1 MVNIVYYYSVF
12 GVKCM
17 DLKRINM
24 LLKRDEGTKLD
35 YKQKIDILIESGKK
49 ELAKDVS
56 AIANSRGGRGYIIIG
71 VEDKTKRIIGI
82 DANEFKEEQIQQ
94 IISSRCEPPIPVSI
108 DFIVYQS
115 KNVAIITIYD
125 GGQKPY
131 QLRENGAFYIRRGST
146 TDTMRKEELISSLQ
160 ENFNLNIETMPIMN
174 SDINSLNLDII
185 NKYFENKG
193 ILVNNE
199 NRLEFMDNAGITFIE
214 RDYNKRVVTLGGLL
228 VFSSIN
234 SIYLP
239 HNMIRIVNK
248 VNDKFDE
255 VILVQGNLLD
265 MLDRVEEFLKKI
277 FPFNYPIIAVHEA
290 VKNAILYRDYTIF
303 YKEIEIV
310 VNYNSVSVI
319 SPGNLLFSTEV
330 NTHNYLKRNMWIYDK
345 LIALDDKKRFIKSG
359 KGFARMKKNFIKF
372 GKVIF
377 VDSKD
382 DNTFKAIFP
391 GVKHFI

>member
-1 MVNIVYYYSVF
+1 
-12 GVKCM
+12 M

>member
-1 MVNIVYYYSVF
+1 
-12 GVKCM
+12 M
-17 DLKRINM
+17 DLKRISI

-115 KNVAIITIYD
+115 KNLAIITIYD

-146 TDTMRKEELISSLQ
+146 TDTMRKEELISCLQ

-174 SDINSLNLDII
+174 SDINSLNFNII

-193 ILVNNE
+193 ILVNND
-199 NRLEFMDNAGITFIE
+199 NRLEFMDNTGITFIE

-239 HNMIRIVNK
+239 HNMIKIINK

-265 MLDRVEEFLKKI
+265 MLDRVEEILKKI
-277 FPFNYPIIAVHEA
+277 FPLNYPISAVHEA

-359 KGFARMKKNFIKF
+359 KGFARMKKDFIKY

-382 DNTFKAIFP
+382 DNTFKSIFP

>member
-1 MVNIVYYYSVF
+1 
-12 GVKCM
+12 M
-17 DLKRINM
+17 DLKKISI

-115 KNVAIITIYD
+115 KNLAIITIYD

-146 TDTMRKEELISSLQ
+146 TDTMRKEELISCLQ
-160 ENFNLNIETMPIMN
+160 ENFNLNIETIPIMN
-174 SDINSLNLDII
+174 SDINSLNFNII

-193 ILVNNE
+193 ISVNND
-199 NRLEFMDNAGITFIE
+199 NRLEFMDNTGITFIE

-239 HNMIRIVNK
+239 HNMIKIINR

-265 MLDRVEEFLKKI
+265 MLDRVEEILKKI
-277 FPFNYPIIAVHEA
+277 FPSNYPISTVHEA

-303 YKEIEIV
+303 YKEIELV

-359 KGFARMKKNFIKF
+359 KGFARMKKDFIKY

-377 VDSKD
+377 ADSKD
-382 DNTFKAIFP
+382 DNTFKSIFP

>member
-1 MVNIVYYYSVF
+1 VNY
-12 GVKCM
+12 M
-17 DLKRINM
+17 DMKRISM

-82 DANEFKEEQIQQ
+82 NTYDFKEEQIQQ

-108 DFIVYQS
+108 DFVVYQS
-115 KNVAIITIYD
+115 KNLAIITIYD

-146 TDTMRKEELISSLQ
+146 TDTMRKEELISCLQ
-160 ENFNLNIETMPIMN
+160 DNFNLNIETIPIMN
-174 SDINSLNLDII
+174 SDVNSLDFDII
-185 NKYFENKG
+185 NKFFENKG
-193 ILVNNE
+193 ISINDE

-239 HNMIRIVNK
+239 HNMIKIVNK
-248 VNDKFDE
+248 INDKFDE
-255 VILVQGNLLD
+255 VIIVQGNLLD
-265 MLDRVEEFLKKI
+265 MLDKVEEFFKKI
-277 FPFNYPIIAVHEA
+277 FPSNYPIIAVHEA

-303 YKEIEIV
+303 YKEIEII

-319 SPGNLLFSTEV
+319 SPGNLLLSTEV
-330 NTHNYLKRNMWIYDK
+330 NTHSYLKRNMWIYDK
-345 LIALDDKKRFIKSG
+345 LITLDDKKRFIKSG
-359 KGFARMKKNFIKF
+359 RGFVRMKKAFIKY
-372 GKVIF
+372 GKIIF

-382 DNTFKAIFP
+382 DNTFKVIFP
-391 GVKHFI
+391 GVKRFI

>member
-1 MVNIVYYYSVF
+1 
-12 GVKCM
+12 M
-17 DLKRINM
+17 DLKRISI

-82 DANEFKEEQIQQ
+82 DAKEFKEEQIQQ

-108 DFIVYQS
+108 DFIVYKS
-115 KNVAIITIYD
+115 KNLAIITIYD

-146 TDTMRKEELISSLQ
+146 TDTMRKEELISCLQ

-174 SDINSLNLDII
+174 SDINSLNFNII

-193 ILVNNE
+193 ILVNND

-214 RDYNKRVVTLGGLL
+214 RDYNKRVVTLGGLV

-239 HNMIRIVNK
+239 HNMIKIINK

-265 MLDRVEEFLKKI
+265 MLDRVEEILKKI
-277 FPFNYPIIAVHEA
+277 FP
-290 VKNAILYRDYTIF
+290 
-303 YKEIEIV
+303 
-310 VNYNSVSVI
+310 
-319 SPGNLLFSTEV
+319 
-330 NTHNYLKRNMWIYDK
+330 
-345 LIALDDKKRFIKSG
+345 
-359 KGFARMKKNFIKF
+359 
-372 GKVIF
+372 
-377 VDSKD
+377 
-382 DNTFKAIFP
+382 
-391 GVKHFI
+391 

>member
-1 MVNIVYYYSVF
+1 
-12 GVKCM
+12 M
-17 DLKRINM
+17 DLKRISI

-82 DANEFKEEQIQQ
+82 NAFEFKEEQIQQ
-94 IISSRCEPPIPVSI
+94 IISSRCEPPIPISI
-108 DFIVYQS
+108 EFVVYKD
-115 KNVAIITIYD
+115 KNMAIITIYD

-146 TDTMRKEELISSLQ
+146 TDTMRKEELISCLQ
-160 ENFNLNIETMPIMN
+160 ENFSLNIETMPIIN
-174 SDINSLNLDII
+174 SDINSLDSNII
-185 NKYFENKG
+185 NKFFVNKG
-193 ILVNNE
+193 ILVNE
-199 NRLEFMDNAGITFIE
+199 DNRLELMDNAGITFIE

-239 HNMIRIVNK
+239 QNMIKIVNN
-248 VNDKFDE
+248 VNKNFDE
-255 VILVQGNLLD
+255 VIIVQGHLLD
-265 MLDRVEEFLKKI
+265 MLDRVEEFFKKI
-277 FPFNYPIIAVHEA
+277 FPANYPIGAVHEA

-310 VNYNSVSVI
+310 VSYNSVSVV
-319 SPGNLLFSTEV
+319 SPGNLLFSTEI
-330 NTHNYLKRNMWIYDK
+330 NTHNYSKRNMWIYDK
-345 LIALDDKKRFIKSG
+345 LIALDDRKRFIKSG
-359 KGFARMKKNFIKF
+359 KGFVRMKKAFIKY

-377 VDSKD
+377 VDSKG

-391 GVKHFI
+391 GIKHFI

>member
-1 MVNIVYYYSVF
+1 
-12 GVKCM
+12 M
-17 DLKRINM
+17 DAKRISI

-82 DANEFKEEQIQQ
+82 NTSEFKEEQIQQ

-108 DFIVYQS
+108 EFVVYQN
-115 KNVAIITIYD
+115 KNMAIITIYD

-146 TDTMRKEELISSLQ
+146 TDTMRKEELISCLQ
-160 ENFNLNIETMPIMN
+160 ENFSLNIETMPIIN
-174 SDINSLNLDII
+174 SDINSLDSKII
-185 NKYFENKG
+185 NKFFLNKG
-193 ILVNNE
+193 ILVNDD
-199 NRLEFMDNAGITFIE
+199 NRLELMDNAGITFIE

-239 HNMIRIVNK
+239 HNMIKIVNN
-248 VNDKFDE
+248 VNDKFAE
-255 VILVQGNLLD
+255 VIIVQGDLLD
-265 MLDRVEEFLKKI
+265 MLDTVEEFFKKI
-277 FPFNYPIIAVHEA
+277 FPANYPTASVHEA

-303 YKEIEIV
+303 YREIEIV
-310 VNYNSVSVI
+310 VSFNSVSVV

-345 LIALDDKKRFIKSG
+345 LIALDDRKRFIKSG
-359 KGFARMKKNFIKF
+359 KGFVRMKKAFIKY

-377 VDSKD
+377 VDSKE

-391 GVKHFI
+391 GIKHFI

>member
-1 MVNIVYYYSVF
+1 M
-12 GVKCM
+12 
-17 DLKRINM
+17 
-24 LLKRDEGTKLD
+24 LKRDEGTKLD
-35 YKQKIDILIESGKK
+35 FKQKIEILIESGKK

-56 AIANSRGGRGYIIIG
+56 AIANSRGGRGYIVIG

-82 DANEFKEEQIQQ
+82 NDYDFKEEQVQQ
-94 IISSRCEPPIPVSI
+94 IISSRCEPPIPVLI
-108 DFIVYQS
+108 DFVVYKS
-115 KNVAIITIYD
+115 KNLAIITIYD

-146 TDTMRKEELISSLQ
+146 TDTMRKEELISCLQ

-174 SDINSLNLDII
+174 SDINSLDFDII

-193 ILVNNE
+193 IIVNE
-199 NRLEFMDNAGITFIE
+199 GNRLEFMDNAGITFIE

-228 VFSSIN
+228 VFSSMN

-239 HNMIRIVNK
+239 HNMIKIVNK

-255 VILVQGNLLD
+255 VILVQGNLLE

-277 FPFNYPIIAVHEA
+277 FPSNYPIIAVHEA

-303 YKEIEIV
+303 YKEIEIE

-359 KGFARMKKNFIKF
+359 KGFARMKKDFIKF

-377 VDSKD
+377 VNSKD
-382 DNTFKAIFP
+382 DNIFKTIFP
-391 GVKHFI
+391 GIKHFI

>member
-1 MVNIVYYYSVF
+1 
-12 GVKCM
+12 M
-17 DLKRINM
+17 DTKRISI

-115 KNVAIITIYD
+115 KNLAIITIYD

-146 TDTMRKEELISSLQ
+146 TDTMRKEELISCLQ

-174 SDINSLNLDII
+174 SDINSLNFNII

-193 ILVNNE
+193 ISVNND

-239 HNMIRIVNK
+239 HNMIKIINK

-255 VILVQGNLLD
+255 VIIVQGNLLD
-265 MLDRVEEFLKKI
+265 MLDRVEEILKKI
-277 FPFNYPIIAVHEA
+277 FSSNYPISAVHEA

-303 YKEIEIV
+303 YKEIEMV

-359 KGFARMKKNFIKF
+359 KGFARMKKDFIKY

-382 DNTFKAIFP
+382 DNTFKSIFP